1 VTVRQFL
8 DFLRQHKLA
17 WILPIVI
24 FAALVAVV
32 AWRMSA
38 TPESPFAYRDT

>member
-1 VTVRQFL
+1 LRQL
-8 DFLRQHKLA
+8 IDFLRQRKLA

-32 AWRMSA
+32 AWRMSV
-38 TPESPFAYRDT
+38 TPKSPFAYRDT